1 MGLSSVSAC
10 EPRVGGGAVGPSCE
24 CTSTECRRFDSY
36 VVKGPGPEDFDFF
49 SSAIGKDGY
58 GGFIIYC
65 GCGIC
70 VRPANNC
77 GFLPSWMRRAGQV
90 PVRGARHD

>member
-1 MGLSSVSAC
+1 MRAD
-10 EPRVGGGAVGPSCE
+10 VGVALWVHPGVHVA
-24 CTSTECRRFDSY
+24 ECRRFDSY

-77 GFLPSWMRRAGQV
+77 GFLPSWMRRARKG
-90 PVRGARHD
+90 PRKRC